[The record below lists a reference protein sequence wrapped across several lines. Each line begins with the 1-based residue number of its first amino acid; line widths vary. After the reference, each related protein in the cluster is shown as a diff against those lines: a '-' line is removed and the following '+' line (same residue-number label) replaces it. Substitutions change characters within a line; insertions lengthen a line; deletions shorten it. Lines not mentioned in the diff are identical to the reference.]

1 MIRLSLALLLTL
13 LTALPAFAQDP
24 TRDAF
29 TLYRTLK
36 CPICDTSLEESD
48 TAIANQMKDLI
59 RQKLA
64 AGESPEQITA
74 YFVERYG
81 ESILVAP
88 PKEGPSLT
96 AWIMPA
102 VGLVIGGGIVT
113 VAIRRLSRRAAPAA
127 DPAPADASPIDPEYA
142 ARLERELQEAEP

>member
-1 MIRLSLALLLTL
+1 MTRLLLVLTLALLAAT
-13 LTALPAFAQDP
+13 PAFAQDP

-36 CPICDTSLEESD
+36 CPVCDTSLEGSD

-64 AGESPEQITA
+64 AGETPEQITA
-74 YFVERYG
+74 FFVERYG
-81 ESILVAP
+81 EAILVAP

-102 VGLVIGGGIVT
+102 IGLVVGMGIVSLALRT
-113 VAIRRLSRRAAPAA
+113 LSRRRLTEP
-127 DPAPADASPIDPEYA
+127 DPAVAATPLDPEYA
-142 ARLERELQEAEP
+142 ARLERELQEVER

>member
-1 MIRLSLALLLTL
+1 MFRLLLALLLG
-13 LTALPAFAQDP
+13 ALAVTPAFAQDP

-29 TLYRTLK
+29 LLYRTLK
-36 CPICDTSLEESD
+36 CPVCETSLEGSD
-48 TAIANQMKDLI
+48 SALANQMKEQI

-64 AGESPEQITA
+64 AGETPEQITA

-102 VGLVIGGGIVT
+102 VGFVIGIGVVT
-113 VAIRRLSRRAAPAA
+113 LALRRLSRRAPSAPLV
-127 DPAPADASPIDPEYA
+127 PADDAPLDPEYA
-142 ARLERELQEAEP
+142 ARLERELQEAER